1 MATDV
6 TEKGHYLGKREQ
18 LGGGGNGVLVTV
30 VRAQTVDEFSYGQGG
45 MKGGPALS
53 LSLEVEGYDEPWE
66 KNITFGGGAGESKW
80 SVTDEGRGMK
90 HADGWRISPR
100 SNMGRFL
107 QAFYDSID
115 ALDGASDD
123 DLIAELE
130 DGSTDYTATFEGRQ
144 FRLGVL
150 EYDNDMAASGK
161 SKVPLLKVCP
171 ETLASLGGP
180 VGKTATKGGK
190 SPINK
195 GKNQETLDEA
205 TESVIA
211 TLLSK
216 TPLIKKSEL
225 AGKIQAEAKG
235 DTRAA
240 EMMRLSFKESW
251 LADEARPF
259 LFDKKK
265 GVIRPQEAA

>member
-45 MKGGPALS
+45 MKGGPAFS
-53 LSLEVEGYDEPWE
+53 FSLEVEGYDEPWE
-66 KNITFGGGAGESKW
+66 KNITFGGKPGESEW
-80 SVTDEGRGMK
+80 SSTHEGRGME
-90 HADGWRISPR
+90 HAKGWRISPR

-115 ALDGASDD
+115 ALEGATDD
-123 DLIAELE
+123 DLIVELP
-130 DGSTDYTATFEGRQ
+130 DGGTDYTATFEGKQ
-144 FRLGVL
+144 FRLGIL
-150 EYDNDMAASGK
+150 EYENQDGETK
-161 SKVPLLKVCP
+161 KLPILKVCP

-180 VGKTATKGGK
+180 VAKTATKGGK

-211 TLLSK
+211 TLLAK

-235 DTRAA
+235 DARAA